1 VTNPA
6 ALPADPGA
14 FSLAVP
20 PLFAA
25 LAPAR
30 NILVAGAGGGFDV
43 YAGLPLAFALRR
55 GGAQV
60 HLASLSFSELE
71 LMDREAWVAEHVAAV
86 RPDTDSPDWYFPER
100 TLARWLAAQ
109 GQPSTVYAFP
119 PLGVQPLRAAYR
131 HLVERLDIDAVVLVD
146 GGTDILLRGDES
158 DLGTP
163 VEDITS
169 LAAVAALDVPVK
181 LVTSLGF
188 GIDAYDGVNH
198 VQVLENL
205 AALDREGGYL
215 GALSIPGSSWE
226 AVLYRDAVAD
236 AQAATPD
243 RPSIVQGQIAAAT
256 SGAFGDVRFTSRT
269 GSGELFVNPLMAV
282 YFTVDLDKLA
292 ARCLYLDRI
301 ENTVGR
307 RQVTTRIQAF
317 RDEILKTRIP
327 RSYPH

>member
-1 VTNPA
+1 MNPA
-6 ALPADPGA
+6 ALPEESGTY
-14 FSLAVP
+14 SLAVP

-30 NILVAGAGGGFDV
+30 SILIAGAGGGFDV
-43 YAGLPLAFALRR
+43 YAGLPLALALWH

-60 HLASLSFSELE
+60 HLASLSFSQLE
-71 LMDREAWVAEHVAAV
+71 LIDRDAWAAEHVVAV
-86 RPDTDSPDWYFPER
+86 RPDTASPDWYFPEG
-100 TLARWLAAQ
+100 TLARWLAAHDL
-109 GQPSTVYAFP
+109 PSTVYAFP
-119 PLGVQPLRAAYR
+119 PLGVQTLRDAYQYLIE
-131 HLVERLDIDAVVLVD
+131 HLSVDAVVLVD

-205 AALDREGGYL
+205 AALDRDGGYL
-215 GALSIPGSSWE
+215 GALSIPGSSRE
-226 AVLYRDAVAD
+226 ATLYRDAVAD
-236 AQAATPD
+236 AQAATPQ
-243 RPSIVQGQIAAAT
+243 RPSIVQGQITAAV
-256 SGAFGDVRFTSRT
+256 SGAFGDVRFTGRT
-269 GSGELFVNPLMAV
+269 SGSALFVNPLMAI

-292 ARCLYLDRI
+292 GRCLYLDRI
-301 ENTVGR
+301 ENTIGR
-307 RQVTTRIQAF
+307 RQVIGRIQAF
-317 RDEILKTRIP
+317 RDQLPIARIP
-327 RSYPH
+327 RSFPH